1 MNSNVYKS
9 LLVALQ
15 LDWRESNYI
24 NRDGIKH
31 RERERERERERKEA
45 RDRKGRKNE
54 TKIRIGEVKL

>member
-31 RERERERERERKEA
+31 RERERERKEA